1 MGLPLYLLRSRVVVA
16 ARAERMEREQRPQCE
31 HRRRVEQQQRV
42 QRQFGGGG
50 LCGLGF
56 LPSERVKVSL
66 NGARN
71 KFDASGLKS
80 VHSHTRSGSPVRSST
95 NGCGKAEGRPTAQP
109 VGLDDLNAAARKDMG
124 KQYERAISFGKL
136 RAGLRK
142 CARNVRWKDSV
153 FGYEWNGLKNTYRL
167 RQSLLRETYRIDP
180 YQRFTIHEPKER
192 DIVATRIKD
201 RQFQRALCDE
211 VLTPEI
217 TRHFIRDNAAC
228 IEGRGVDDA
237 LDRMSCHLERYWR
250 QQRAQAQ
257 ANTGQT
263 LVRFNA
269 TGWVLRCDL
278 RKFFESTPHSVSKA
292 AIAARVADKEAARH
306 CMDIIDSFG
315 GDCGTGLG
323 SQCSQ
328 LAQLAVLDDMDHFIK
343 ERLHIRAYVR
353 FADDFILVHES
364 REHLQHCLDALRGHL
379 GERGL
384 TLHPKKT
391 MIHPLKQGIRLLGWR
406 LILTDRG
413 KVVRKVLPE
422 KIRQEKRKLRKLRMK
437 LDAGKLTMH
446 QVREHYRSCKAHL
459 LRGNTRQVLAALDA
473 YYTELFNEEAPT
485 CKKRRKRKR

>member
-1 MGLPLYLLRSRVVVA
+1 M
-16 ARAERMEREQRPQCE
+16 
-31 HRRRVEQQQRV
+31 
-42 QRQFGGGG
+42 
-50 LCGLGF
+50 GF
-56 LPSERVKVSL
+56 LPSERVKVSP

-71 KFDASGLKS
+71 KFGASGLKS

-167 RQSLLRETYRIDP
+167 RQSLLRGTYRIDP

-323 SQCSQ
+323 SQCS
-328 LAQLAVLDDMDHFIK
+328 
-343 ERLHIRAYVR
+343 
-353 FADDFILVHES
+353 
-364 REHLQHCLDALRGHL
+364 
-379 GERGL
+379 
-384 TLHPKKT
+384 
-391 MIHPLKQGIRLLGWR
+391 
-406 LILTDRG
+406 
-413 KVVRKVLPE
+413 
-422 KIRQEKRKLRKLRMK
+422 
-437 LDAGKLTMH
+437 
-446 QVREHYRSCKAHL
+446 
-459 LRGNTRQVLAALDA
+459 
-473 YYTELFNEEAPT
+473 
-485 CKKRRKRKR
+485 